1 MWPRAKSRL
10 HPYYSLYKYKS
21 TNTDAASEEQ
31 EIVAPS
37 KIVITPVLLA
47 SVDDESREDPTDA
60 PATGKEGIKAF

>member
-1 MWPRAKSRL
+1 M
-10 HPYYSLYKYKS
+10 
-21 TNTDAASEEQ
+21 
-31 EIVAPS
+31 APS